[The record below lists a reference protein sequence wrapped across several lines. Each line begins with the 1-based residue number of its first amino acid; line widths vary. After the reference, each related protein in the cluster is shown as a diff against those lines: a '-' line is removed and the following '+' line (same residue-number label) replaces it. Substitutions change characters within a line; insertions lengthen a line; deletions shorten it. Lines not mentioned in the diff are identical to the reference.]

1 MKKNLNKIGYTVEV
15 MFDRN
20 WKVVVKYTDKEQY
33 FYIFNTEEEAIEKFN
48 KML

>member
-20 WKVVVKYTDKEQY
+20 WKVIVKYANKEQY
-33 FYIFNTEEEAIEKFN
+33 SYIFNTEEEAIEKFN
-48 KML
+48 KIL